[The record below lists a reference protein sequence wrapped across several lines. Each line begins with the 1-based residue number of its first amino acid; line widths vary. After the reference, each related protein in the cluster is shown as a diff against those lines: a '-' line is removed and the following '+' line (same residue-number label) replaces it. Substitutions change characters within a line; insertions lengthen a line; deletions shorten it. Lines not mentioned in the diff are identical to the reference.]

1 MLTGSISV
9 VMSYEKYSAK
19 IPVNSKKIAEFYIAG
34 YVFYHGQDIE
44 RYIKANDLLNLK
56 REQENIHD
64 NNAIA
69 IYRNEVKL
77 GYVPR
82 HHNEILANIMDNEIK
97 LYARV
102 KYKYIENPTWE
113 RIKVEI
119 LI

>member
-1 MLTGSISV
+1 
-9 VMSYEKYSAK
+9 MSSEKYSAK
-19 IPVNSKKIAEFYIAG
+19 IPVNAKKIVDFYIAG
-34 YVFYHGQDIE
+34 YIFYQGQDIE
-44 RYIKANDLLNLK
+44 SYIKESDILHLK
-56 REQENIHD
+56 REPENIHD

-77 GYVPR
+77 GYIPR
-82 HHNEILANIMDNEIK
+82 NHNEILANILDNEIK

-113 RIKVEI
+113 RLKIEI